1 MNSVSTALLMEKVDA
16 KYTLVIVTAKRA
28 RQLMQASLK
37 EGNTQHFNPVSAAL
51 KEIAEDKVE
60 WAKAKTVKYS

>member
-1 MNSVSTALLMEKVDA
+1 MNTPSTAQLMDKVDA

-28 RQLMQASLK
+28 RQLMEASLK

-51 KEIAEDKVE
+51 NDIAEGKVK
-60 WAKAKTVKYS
+60 WSKAKKNQ

>member
-1 MNSVSTALLMEKVDA
+1 MNTVSTALLMEKVDA